1 MEPTMTD
8 ARILD
13 VLTIGGID
21 MDLVLTVDELP
32 GPDLKVMGKLVGT
45 MPGGPA
51 ANFACA
57 ASRLGLRVAAL
68 AEVGDDQAGQLTIA
82 DFASYGVDTSLIQI
96 RPGGQTCFTII
107 LIPPSGEKG
116 IVVVPTFQPEYAID
130 RLRATLG
137 QTRLIYLMPQNH
149 DQFFA
154 VARLAHE
161 CGAEVMI
168 DVEPTIGANRAMM
181 NRILA
186 EVDIASFN
194 QFGFTAA
201 TGEAP
206 EREAAR
212 RLLDAG
218 PHTVLVTLGQRG
230 ALAVTRHEAVVQPGF
245 TVQPVDTTGAGDTFN
260 AAFVS
265 GTVQGWPLAERLR
278 FANGAGALSVTGM
291 GPRGRLPTA
300 DEVRQF
306 IAHAGGA
313 TSTMFSD

>member
-1 MEPTMTD
+1 MEVTMTD
-8 ARILD
+8 TRVYD

-21 MDLVLTVDELP
+21 MDLVLTVPELP
-32 GPDLKVMGKLVGT
+32 GADLKVFGDLVGN

-57 ASRLGLRVAAL
+57 ASRLGLRVSAL
-68 AEVGDDQAGQLTIA
+68 AEVGEDQAGQMIID
-82 DFASYGVDTSLIQI
+82 DFASYGVDTSLIQV

-107 LIPPSGEKG
+107 LIPPSGEKA
-116 IVVVPTFQPEYAID
+116 IVIVPTFQPEYPLQ
-130 RLRATLG
+130 RLSEALR

-149 DQFFA
+149 EQFLA
-154 VARLAHE
+154 MARLAHE

-168 DVEPTIGANRAMM
+168 DVEPTVDANRTTM
-181 NRILA
+181 RQILA

-194 QFGFTAA
+194 QFGFSAT

-206 EREAAR
+206 SPEAAR
-212 RLLDAG
+212 RLLDTG
-218 PHTVLVTLGQRG
+218 PHTVVVTLGSRG
-230 ALAVTRHEAVVQPGF
+230 ALVVTRDEAVVQPGF
-245 TVQPVDTTGAGDTFN
+245 AVHAVDTTGAGDTFN

-265 GTVQGWPLAERLR
+265 ATLSGLPLAERLR

-300 DEVRQF
+300 DEVRSFVDQMS
-306 IAHAGGA
+306 GA
-313 TSTMFSD
+313 TSTLLAT

>member
-82 DFASYGVDTSLIQI
+82 DFASYGVDTS
-96 RPGGQTCFTII
+96 FI

-154 VARLAHE
+154 VARL
-161 CGAEVMI
+161 
-168 DVEPTIGANRAMM
+168 
-181 NRILA
+181 
-186 EVDIASFN
+186 
-194 QFGFTAA
+194 
-201 TGEAP
+201 
-206 EREAAR
+206 
-212 RLLDAG
+212 
-218 PHTVLVTLGQRG
+218 
-230 ALAVTRHEAVVQPGF
+230 
-245 TVQPVDTTGAGDTFN
+245 
-260 AAFVS
+260 
-265 GTVQGWPLAERLR
+265 
-278 FANGAGALSVTGM
+278 
-291 GPRGRLPTA
+291 
-300 DEVRQF
+300 
-306 IAHAGGA
+306 
-313 TSTMFSD
+313 

>member
-1 MEPTMTD
+1 METLMTD
-8 ARILD
+8 AHTLD

-21 MDLVLTVDELP
+21 MDLVLTVPELP
-32 GPDLKVMGKLVGT
+32 GPDLKVMGDLVGN

-68 AEVGDDQAGQLTIA
+68 AEVGDDPAGQAIVD

-96 RPGGQTCFTII
+96 RPGGKTCFTII
-107 LIPPSGEKG
+107 LIPPSGEKA
-116 IVVVPTFQPEYAID
+116 IVIVPTFQPEYALD
-130 RLRATLG
+130 RLEARLR
-137 QTRLIYLMPQNH
+137 QTRLIYLMPQKSEL
-149 DQFFA
+149 FFTI
-154 VARLAHE
+154 ARLAHT

-168 DVEPTIGANRAMM
+168 DVEPTIGADRERLR
-181 NRILA
+181 RILA

-194 QFGFTAA
+194 QYGFSAA

-206 EREAAR
+206 SLEAAA

-218 PHTVLVTLGQRG
+218 PHTVVVTLGANG
-230 ALAVTRHEAVVQPGF
+230 SLAVTRDQAVMQAGIAVRA
-245 TVQPVDTTGAGDTFN
+245 VDTTGAGDTFN

-265 GTVQGWPLAERLR
+265 ATVAGLPLAERLR

-291 GPRGRLPTA
+291 GPRGCLPTA
-300 DEVRQF
+300 DQVQSF
-306 IAHAGGA
+306 ILGLRH
-313 TSTMFSD
+313 